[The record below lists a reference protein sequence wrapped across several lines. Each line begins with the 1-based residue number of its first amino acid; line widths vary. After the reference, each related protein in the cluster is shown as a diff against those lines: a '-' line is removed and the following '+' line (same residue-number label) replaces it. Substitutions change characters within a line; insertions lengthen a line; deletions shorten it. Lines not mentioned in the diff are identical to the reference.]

1 MQWRCMSGEEI
12 VSSHNKTDDTGYMRG
27 MQDGVWGFVNRTEHA
42 WWAGLGRLLG
52 GGGDKAEPLGCGNLY
67 SSSPRLFTLWLR
79 Q

>member
-1 MQWRCMSGEEI
+1 MAGEEI
-12 VSSHNKTDDTGYMRG
+12 VSSQNKTSDTGYVRCT
-27 MQDGVWGFVNRTEHA
+27 QEGVWEFMNRTEHA

-52 GGGDKAEPLGCGNLY
+52 GGDDKEEHLGCGNLY

>member
-12 VSSHNKTDDTGYMRG
+12 VSSHTKTGDRGYVSFV
-27 MQDGVWGFVNRTEHA
+27 QEGVWGFMNRIEHA

-52 GGGDKAEPLGCGNLY
+52 GGGDKEESLGCGNLY